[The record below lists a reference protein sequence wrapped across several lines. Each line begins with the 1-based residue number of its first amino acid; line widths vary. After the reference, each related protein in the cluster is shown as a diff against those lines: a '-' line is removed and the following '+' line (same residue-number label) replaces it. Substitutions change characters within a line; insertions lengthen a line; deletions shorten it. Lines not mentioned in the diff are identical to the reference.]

1 MRQAFLGLVT
11 TTLLAAAAP
20 GWAGLVAT
28 APVSINFGE
37 DQRAG
42 CAVANT
48 GDKPLPNVSIR
59 IYRAT
64 NVVADSIVTT
74 VPPGSVSSV
83 LADAGEVGM
92 TPYVRCEVEGSG
104 IGKKTPV
111 SLCISPDNSP
121 ECVSIV
127 TAP

>member
-1 MRQAFLGLVT
+1 MRHAFLGLVT
-11 TTLLAAAAP
+11 TTLLLAAAP

-28 APVSINFGE
+28 GAVGINFGE
-37 DQRAG
+37 DQRAV

-48 GDKPLPNVSIR
+48 GDKALTNVAIR
-59 IYRAT
+59 IYGAT

-74 VPPGSVSSV
+74 VNAGSVSSL

-92 TPYVRCEVEGSG
+92 SPFVRCEVEGSG

-111 SLCISPDNSP
+111 SLCITPDNAP
-121 ECVSIV
+121 DCLLIV